1 MSTSTMVSAAPATAS
16 TQTITVSS
24 IAPGSIEF
32 ITARLEH
39 EGGSVEV
46 FEFPNRGVTEIGFS
60 HPSDP
65 EQLRTCQSIVAE
77 WCAANFPGVPVMS
90 NVPGRHRRRS

>member
-1 MSTSTMVSAAPATAS
+1 MSTTIAAASAS

-24 IAPGSIEF
+24 IAAGALEF

-39 EGGSVEV
+39 EGGSVQV
-46 FEFPNRGVTEIGFS
+46 WEFPNRGVTEIGFS
-60 HPSDP
+60 HPSDAKS
-65 EQLRTCQSIVAE
+65 LHKCQSIVAE

-90 NVPGRHRRRS
+90 NVPGRHRAR

>member
-1 MSTSTMVSAAPATAS
+1 MSTTTTAPAAAA
-16 TQTITVSS
+16 TQTITVTS
-24 IAPGSIEF
+24 IAAGSIEF

-39 EGGSVEV
+39 EGGSVEI

-65 EQLRTCQSIVAE
+65 EQLRKCHSIVAE
-77 WCAANFPGVPVMS
+77 WCAANFPGTPVMS
-90 NVPGRHRRRS
+90 NVAGRHRRRE